1 MACREFKRAGAA
13 PQIQKCARARRF
25 GFGNQPASQCR
36 RVEGGREDAVDID
49 GMQNT
54 PITESA
60 IGLNPAQKCVEG
72 AVISVVGG
80 VGLTSFLGR
89 RKTSFGVI

>member
-1 MACREFKRAGAA
+1 MCESTPVRVW
-13 PQIQKCARARRF
+13 
-25 GFGNQPASQCR
+25 QPASVGES
-36 RVEGGREDAVDID
+36 VEGGREDAVDID

-60 IGLNPAQKCVEG
+60 IGVNPAQKCVEG

-80 VGLTSFLGR
+80 VGLMSFLGTDTVASIAIWPR
-89 RKTSFGVI
+89 RA

>member
-1 MACREFKRAGAA
+1 M
-13 PQIQKCARARRF
+13 
-25 GFGNQPASQCR
+25 
-36 RVEGGREDAVDID
+36 DID

-60 IGLNPAQKCVEG
+60 IGVNPAQKCVEG

-80 VGLTSFLGR
+80 VGLTSFLGADTASR
-89 RKTSFGVI
+89 A